1 MRSHLPNLVTAAR
14 GLCGV
19 IVAALLVGPG
29 HHFAAFWVFV
39 AAIASDLV
47 DGWLARR
54 LDARSRAGEWLDPL
68 SDKLLTDLTWVALWW
83 IDFAPGWLAGALLAR
98 DLAVALAWAWAAP
111 RGRRWLPNP
120 LGQIMVA
127 YEGVALSV
135 LVFHGPWLGVHWP
148 SVGVVLGTVALFL
161 SFASLVQYAWQGP
174 VAPGPGQASRHVGNG

>member
-1 MRSHLPNLVTAAR
+1 MRVHLPNLVTAGR
-14 GLCGV
+14 GLCGLV
-19 IVAALLVGPG
+19 VAGLLVGPG
-29 HHFAAFWVFV
+29 LHFLAFWIFV

-54 LDARSRAGEWLDPL
+54 LDARSSAGEWLDPL
-68 SDKLLTDLTWVALWW
+68 SDKLLTDLTWVAVWW
-83 IDFAPGWLAGALLAR
+83 IGFAPGWLAGAIIGR
-98 DLAVALAWAWAAP
+98 DLLVLLAWAWAAP

-148 SVGVVLGTVALFL
+148 SVGVVLGAIALLL
-161 SFASLVQYAWQGP
+161 SFASLVQYVRQGP
-174 VAPGPGQASRHVGNG
+174 ISATAPPASPSGQNG